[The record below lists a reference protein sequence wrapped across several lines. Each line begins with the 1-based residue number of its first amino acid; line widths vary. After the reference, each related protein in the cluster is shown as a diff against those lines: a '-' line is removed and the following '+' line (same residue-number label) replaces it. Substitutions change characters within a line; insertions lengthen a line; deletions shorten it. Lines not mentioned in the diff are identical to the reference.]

1 MHNVEQ
7 RSLGWRL
14 WYAPFLGADLV
25 TAVKPPAT

>member
-7 RSLGWRL
+7 RSLGWRF

-25 TAVKPPAT
+25 TATKPPTA